1 MPGEVTSAAAA
12 IMGAFVGGLASLT
25 STWLGERSRHRR
37 DLVQREIAKREISYA
52 DFIDQASRLFV
63 ASATHNIDDGEVEIE
78 GTVSLYAV
86 ASRIRLF
93 ASDPVMKEAEQVL
106 DLIITQFGAEN
117 LSVEQLRKTAM
128 EKKDPLKGFSAIC
141 RSELKEVQRGM
152 PFRW

>member
-1 MPGEVTSAAAA
+1 MAAELTSAAAA
-12 IMGAFVGGLASLT
+12 IMGACVGGLASLT

-37 DLVQREIAKREISYA
+37 DLVQREIAKRETSYA
-52 DFIDQASRLFV
+52 DFIDQASKLWV
-63 ASATHNIDDGEVEIE
+63 ASATHNIEDDEVELE

-93 ASDPVMKEAEQVL
+93 ASDQVIEEAEQVL
-106 DLIITQFGAEN
+106 DLIITQYGAEN
-117 LSVEQLRKTAM
+117 LSVEQLRETAM

-141 RSELKEVQRGM
+141 RRELKEVQKGM

>member
-37 DLVQREIAKREISYA
+37 DLVQREIAKRETAYA
-52 DFIDQASRLFV
+52 DFIDQASKLFV
-63 ASATHNIDDGEVEIE
+63 ASARHNIEDDEVEIE

-93 ASDPVMKEAEQVL
+93 ASDQVTKEAERVL
-106 DLIITQFGAEN
+106 DLIITQYGAEN
-117 LSVEQLRKTAM
+117 LSVEQLRETAM
-128 EKKDPLKGFSAIC
+128 EKKDPLKGFSVIC
-141 RSELKEVQRGM
+141 RHELKEVQRGM

>member
-1 MPGEVTSAAAA
+1 MTGEMTSAAAA

-25 STWLGERSRHRR
+25 STWLGERTRHRR
-37 DLVQREIAKREISYA
+37 DMVQREITKRETAYA
-52 DFIDQASRLFV
+52 DFIDQASRVFV
-63 ASATHNIDDGEVEIE
+63 ASATHNIDEDEVELE

-128 EKKDPLKGFSAIC
+128 EKKDPLKGFSIIC
-141 RSELKEVQRGM
+141 RRDLKDVQRRM
-152 PFRW
+152 PFHW

>member
-1 MPGEVTSAAAA
+1 MAGEVTSAAAA

-37 DLVQREIAKREISYA
+37 DLVGREIAKREIAYA
-52 DFIDQASRLFV
+52 EFIDHASKLFV
-63 ASATHNIDDGEVEIE
+63 ASATHHINDDEGEVE

-93 ASDPVMKEAEQVL
+93 ASDQVMNEAEKVL

-128 EKKDPLKGFSAIC
+128 EQQDPLKAFSGIC
-141 RSELKEVQRGM
+141 RRELKEVQRGM

>member
-12 IMGAFVGGLASLT
+12 IMGALVGGFASLT

-37 DLVQREIAKREISYA
+37 DLVQREIAKRETAYA
-52 DFIDQASRLFV
+52 DFIDQASKLFV
-63 ASATHNIDDGEVEIE
+63 ASATHNIDDDDLELE

-93 ASDPVMKEAEQVL
+93 ASDQVTKEAERVL

-117 LSVEQLRKTAM
+117 LSVEQLRETAM
-128 EKKDPLKGFSAIC
+128 EKKDPLKGFSVIC
-141 RSELKEVQRGM
+141 RSELKEVLRGM

>member
-25 STWLGERSRHRR
+25 STWVGERSRHRR
-37 DLVQREIAKREISYA
+37 DMVQREIAKRETAYA
-52 DFIDQASRLFV
+52 DFIDQASKVFV
-63 ASATHNIDDGEVEIE
+63 ASATHNIDDDEVELE

-106 DLIITQFGAEN
+106 DLIITQYGAEN
-117 LSVEQLRKTAM
+117 LSVEQLRETAM
-128 EKKDPLKGFSAIC
+128 EKKDPLKEFSAIC
-141 RSELKEVQRGM
+141 RRELKDVQRRM
-152 PFRW
+152 PFRF

>member
-12 IMGAFVGGLASLT
+12 IMGALVGGFASLT

-37 DLVQREIAKREISYA
+37 DVVQREIAKRETGYT
-52 DFIDQASRLFV
+52 DFIDHASKLFV
-63 ASATHNIDDGEVEIE
+63 ASATHNINDDEAELE

-106 DLIITQFGAEN
+106 DLIITQYGAEN
-117 LSVEQLRKTAM
+117 LSVEQLRETAM
-128 EKKDPLKGFSAIC
+128 EKKDPLKGFSASC
-141 RSELKEVQRGM
+141 RRELKDVQRGM